1 MLKNSYKL
9 TNILNNLGSI
19 PGVLSVYPGSDK
31 ENFTLFKALAD
42 EHVAKLDI
50 YRKPKLI
57 LFKKL
62 LLYADVFAFFNRIF
76 SGTAFSSGATRF

>member
-1 MLKNSYKL
+1 MKVVLSYKKNAVLKNSYKL

-42 EHVAKLDI
+42 EHVAKI
-50 YRKPKLI
+50 GYIQKAQAYFI
-57 LFKKL
+57 
-62 LLYADVFAFFNRIF
+62 
-76 SGTAFSSGATRF
+76 